1 LIRNISKKASLE
13 RKTAISKACKS
24 LKADPSK
31 WLNCREDK
39 WEEINASG
47 DIRGTEAYM
56 DKHYSSLSL
65 TEAESKL
72 EELKELFILA
82 GKNKRFSMNAKPE
95 KGELNVD
102 LLKAEIRYLKRAVK
116 ENDAPKLG
124 LAERA
129 EVLGANQMSDRI
141 RKLTVPVDK

>member
-1 LIRNISKKASLE
+1 MIRNISKKASLE
-13 RKTAISKACKS
+13 RKTAISKAFT
-24 LKADPSK
+24 SK

-102 LLKAEIRYLKRAVK
+102 LLKAEIRYLKRVVK
-116 ENDAPKLG
+116 ENDAPKPG

>member
-1 LIRNISKKASLE
+1 
-13 RKTAISKACKS
+13 
-24 LKADPSK
+24 
-31 WLNCREDK
+31 
-39 WEEINASG
+39 
-47 DIRGTEAYM
+47 M
-56 DKHYSSLSL
+56 SL

-102 LLKAEIRYLKRAVK
+102 LLKAEIRYLKRVVK

-129 EVLGANQMSDRI
+129 EALGANQMSDRI